1 MIKIAFKHLPAAA
14 LAAAVWLG
22 AAGTG
27 LADVKIGATV
37 SVTGPAAS
45 LGIPYKNTLELLPK
59 EIAGEKIEWIILDD
73 GSDPTTAVKNVKK
86 LISEYNVDAIV
97 GANTSPIGVANIDV
111 VAEGKT
117 PFLVQAATARMVLPM
132 DDKRYWVFKQSQA
145 DSMMVQAIIAH
156 MKKSGVQTV
165 AFMGFNDAF
174 GDSFW
179 DEFRKAAQ
187 QAGLKIVASE
197 RYARTDTSVTG
208 QVLKIVSAKPDAVFI
223 AAVGTPAALPA
234 AALKDRGY
242 QGKQY
247 QTHAV
252 LNADFLRVGGKAVEG
267 TILSAGPMLVA
278 EQLPDSDPV
287 KPVALAYVRA
297 YEEKYGAGSRA
308 GFGGHAYD
316 AYALLAAA
324 LPKALKVAKP
334 GTPEFRQALRDA
346 IEASKDV
353 PGAHGVFTLTP
364 ADHVGLDNRARVI
377 VQVKDGSWKLID
389 LLATD

>member
-1 MIKIAFKHLPAAA
+1 MTTFHVHPLPKLAVAFAAW
-14 LAAAVWLG
+14 LAATTVAF
-22 AAGTG
+22 
-27 LADVKIGATV
+27 ADVKIGATV

-86 LISEYNVDAIV
+86 LISEYNVDAVV
-97 GANTSPIGVANIDV
+97 GGNTSPIGVANIDV

-117 PFLVQAATARMVLPM
+117 PFLAQAATSRMVLPM

-145 DSMMVQAIIAH
+145 DSMMVQAIITH
-156 MKKSGVQTV
+156 MKKSGVKSV
-165 AFMGFNDAF
+165 AFIGFNDAF

-179 DEFRKAAQ
+179 EEFQKAAQ

-197 RYARTDTSVTG
+197 RYSRTDTSVTG

-234 AALKDRGY
+234 AALKDRGF
-242 QGKQY
+242 QGRQY

-287 KPVALAYVRA
+287 KAVAVPYVRA
-297 YEEKYGAGSRA
+297 
-308 GFGGHAYD
+308 
-316 AYALLAAA
+316 
-324 LPKALKVAKP
+324 
-334 GTPEFRQALRDA
+334 
-346 IEASKDV
+346 
-353 PGAHGVFTLTP
+353 
-364 ADHVGLDNRARVI
+364 
-377 VQVKDGSWKLID
+377 
-389 LLATD
+389 

>member
-1 MIKIAFKHLPAAA
+1 MNTFHIHPLPK
-14 LAAAVWLG
+14 LAAAF
-22 AAGTG
+22 AALLAATTVAF
-27 LADVKIGATV
+27 ADVKIGATV

-86 LISEYNVDAIV
+86 LISEYNVDAVV

-111 VAEGKT
+111 AAEGKT
-117 PFLVQAATARMVLPM
+117 PFLAQAATSRMVLPM

-156 MKKSGVQTV
+156 MKKSGVKSV
-165 AFMGFNDAF
+165 AFIGFNDAF

-179 DEFRKAAQ
+179 EEFQKAAQ

-197 RYARTDTSVTG
+197 RYSRTDTSVTG

-234 AALKDRGY
+234 AALKDRGF
-242 QGKQY
+242 QGRQY

-278 EQLPDSDPV
+278 EQLPDTDPV
-287 KPVALAYVRA
+287 KAVAVPYVRA
-297 YEEKYGAGSRA
+297 YEEKFGPGSRA

-316 AYALLAAA
+316 AYALLKAA
-324 LPKALKVAKP
+324 LPQALKVAKP
-334 GTPEFRQALRDA
+334 GTPEFRKALRDA

-353 PGAHGVFTLTP
+353 PGVHGVFSLTP
-364 ADHVGLDNRARVI
+364 SDHVGLDNRARVI
-377 VQVKDGSWKLID
+377 VEVKDGGWKLID
-389 LLATD
+389 LLPAD

>member
-1 MIKIAFKHLPAAA
+1 MIKIAFMRSPVVT
-14 LAAAVWLG
+14 LAAAAWLG
-22 AAGTG
+22 MAGVS
-27 LADVKIGATV
+27 LAEVKIGATV

-59 EIAGEKIEWIILDD
+59 DIAGEKVEWIILDD

-86 LISEYNVDAIV
+86 LISEYNVDAVV

-145 DSMMVQAIIAH
+145 DSMMVKAIVAH
-156 MKKSGVQTV
+156 MKKSGVKTV

-179 DEFRKAAQ
+179 DEFQKVAQ
-187 QAGLKIVASE
+187 QDDLKIVASE

-208 QVLKIVSAKPDAVFI
+208 QVLKIMSAKPDAVFI

-234 AALKDRGY
+234 SALKDRGY

-278 EQLPDSDPV
+278 GQLPDTDPV
-287 KPVALAYVRA
+287 KPVALKYVRA
-297 YEEKYGAGSRA
+297 YEDKYGAGSRA

-316 AYALLAAA
+316 AYALIAAA
-324 LPKALKVAKP
+324 LPQALKVAKP
-334 GTPEFRQALRDA
+334 GTPEFRKALRDA

-353 PGAHGVFTLTP
+353 PGAHGVFNITP

-377 VQVKDGSWKLID
+377 VQVKDGAWQLID
-389 LLATD
+389 VLATD